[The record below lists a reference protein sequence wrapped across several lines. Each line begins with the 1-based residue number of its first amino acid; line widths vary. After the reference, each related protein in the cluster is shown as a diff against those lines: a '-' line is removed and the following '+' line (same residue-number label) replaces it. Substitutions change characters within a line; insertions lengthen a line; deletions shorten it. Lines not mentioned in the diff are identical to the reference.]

1 MGQYIY
7 RWNPTM
13 IRSNTVTEII
23 KLANKLAKNITPA
36 RKKNLR
42 EIKELKIL
50 NRDHRRSLS
59 KKHCVEILP

>member
-7 RWNPTM
+7 RYDPTM
-13 IRSNTVTEII
+13 IRSKTVAKII
-23 KLANKLAKNITPA
+23 KLANKLAKNIAPA

-50 NRDHRRSLS
+50 NRDHKRAMS
-59 KKHCVEILP
+59 KNYGVKK